1 MLASSSA
8 EDNLYHK
15 KTCCHIRNLFWK
27 WQFFCSLSGG
37 TARHSKLTIFYKTFF
52 IALRYNKTKLKNN
65 DGEGR
70 RMEEAIRQVCYDET
84 LQISAYY
91 FRRLQKGFVNHFHG
105 YYVFG
110 LIEAGSTVMSC
121 RQQEYQLERGHL
133 FVFNPGDNHGCLQCG
148 SEPLEYRTVNIDS
161 AVMLRLAAEIT
172 GSAEL
177 PVFSCPVLKNEEIAR
192 HLRTL
197 HEMIL
202 QQAAEFAKE
211 EALLF
216 LLSQLIQHYSQPFDY
231 SIPDCRIEVE
241 QACRF
246 LQQHYAQTIGLE
258 QVCQVVGLSKST
270 LLRAFTKS
278 KGVTP
283 YRYLQAVRVDAAQ
296 KLLQQGWTPLEAA
309 LQTGF
314 SDQSHFTN
322 YFQQMIGLTPG
333 AYREMF
339 TKKQGRE

>member
-1 MLASSSA
+1 
-8 EDNLYHK
+8 
-15 KTCCHIRNLFWK
+15 
-27 WQFFCSLSGG
+27 
-37 TARHSKLTIFYKTFF
+37 
-52 IALRYNKTKLKNN
+52 
-65 DGEGR
+65 
-70 RMEEAIRQVCYDET
+70 MEKSTRQVCYDET

-91 FRRLQKGFVNHFHG
+91 FRQLNKGFVNHFHG

-110 LIEAGSTVMSC
+110 LIEAGNTVMSC
-121 RQQEYQLERGHL
+121 RKQEYHLKRGHL

-161 AVMLRLAAEIT
+161 AVMLQLVAEIADLT
-172 GSAEL
+172 EL
-177 PVFSCPVLKNEEIAR
+177 PVFSCPVFEDEEIAR
-192 HLRTL
+192 HLRML

-202 QQAAEFAKE
+202 HQAAEFEKE

-216 LLSQLIQHYSQPFDY
+216 LLSELMQRYSQPFDH

-246 LQQHYAQTIGLE
+246 LQQHYAHTIGLE

-283 YRYLQAVRVDAAQ
+283 YRYLQAIRVGAAQ
-296 KLLQQGWTPLEAA
+296 KLLQQGWAPIDAA

-339 TKKQGRE
+339 AKKQSRE

>member
-1 MLASSSA
+1 
-8 EDNLYHK
+8 
-15 KTCCHIRNLFWK
+15 
-27 WQFFCSLSGG
+27 
-37 TARHSKLTIFYKTFF
+37 
-52 IALRYNKTKLKNN
+52 
-65 DGEGR
+65 
-70 RMEEAIRQVCYDET
+70 MEESMRQVCYDET

-91 FRRLQKGFVNHFHG
+91 FRQLNKGFVNHFHG

-121 RQQEYQLERGHL
+121 RKQEYHLKRGHL

-161 AVMLRLAAEIT
+161 AVMQRLVVEIAGLT
-172 GSAEL
+172 EL
-177 PVFSCPVLKNEEIAR
+177 PVFSCPVFKDEDLAG
-192 HLRTL
+192 HLRIL

-202 QQAAEFAKE
+202 HQAAEFEKE

-216 LLSQLIQHYSQPFDY
+216 LLSELIQRYSQPFDH

-241 QACRF
+241 QACQF

-283 YRYLQAVRVDAAQ
+283 YRYLQAIRVGAAQ
-296 KLLQQGWTPLEAA
+296 KLLQQGWAPIDAA

-339 TKKQGRE
+339 AKKQSRE

>member
-1 MLASSSA
+1 
-8 EDNLYHK
+8 
-15 KTCCHIRNLFWK
+15 
-27 WQFFCSLSGG
+27 
-37 TARHSKLTIFYKTFF
+37 
-52 IALRYNKTKLKNN
+52 
-65 DGEGR
+65 
-70 RMEEAIRQVCYDET
+70 MEESIRQVCYDET

-91 FRRLQKGFVNHFHG
+91 FRQLPKGFVNHFHG

-110 LIEAGSTVMSC
+110 LIEAGRTVMSC
-121 RQQEYQLERGHL
+121 REQEFYLRRGHL

-161 AVMLRLAAEIT
+161 AVMLRLAAELADLT
-172 GSAEL
+172 ER
-177 PVFSCPVLKNEEIAR
+177 PVFRQPVFEDEELAR
-192 HLRTL
+192 HLRLL

-202 QQAAEFAKE
+202 HQAAEFAKE

-216 LLSQLIQHYSQPFDY
+216 LLSELIQRYSQPFAY

-246 LQQHYAQTIGLE
+246 LQQHYAQTISLE
-258 QVCQVVGLSKST
+258 QVCQLVGLSKST

-283 YRYLQAVRVDAAQ
+283 YRYLQAIRVDAAQ
-296 KLLQQGWTPLEAA
+296 KLLQQGRAPVDVA

-339 TKKQGRE
+339 TKKRSRE